1 MDRIADLLIIIT
13 ILFLASIN
21 FHTYIHKTRH
31 EEHGWISLWA
41 AITATIFATCLWL
54 KL

>member
-1 MDRIADLLIIIT
+1 MDRIADLLVIIT
-13 ILFLASIN
+13 ILFFASIN
-21 FHTYIHKTRH
+21 FHTYIRKTWH

-41 AITATIFATCLWL
+41 AITATISVTGLWL